1 MARMGMT
8 ETSPRTPRQLI
19 DWAERRF
26 AGAGLCYGHGADE
39 ARSEAVFLVCGALDL
54 PFDLDAGQLDRPVSG
69 ADHERVKELA
79 RERVSARKPVAY
91 LLNKAWFAGLP
102 LYVDERV
109 LVPRSPLAEVAL
121 GEFAPWIKRD
131 AVSNILDL
139 GAGSGC
145 LAIACAR
152 VFPAARV
159 DAADLSPAALE
170 VAKINRARHG
180 LQERVTLIQSDVYEA
195 LGDKRYDVI
204 VSNPPYVPAAAMA
217 KLPAEYQHE
226 PPLALRAGAD
236 GLAIVDRILL
246 DAHRHLSERG
256 ILVAEVGNRREALEA
271 KYARTPFMWLE
282 LEHGGEGV
290 FVLTRQELA
299 ALAQAGAGNG
309 ASRGVELEGAAGLA
323 SAGEAP

>member
-1 MARMGMT
+1 MGMT
-8 ETSPRTPRQLI
+8 ETSPNTPRQLI
-19 DWAERRF
+19 DWTERRF

-39 ARSEAVFLVCGALDL
+39 ARSEAAFLVCGALDL
-54 PFDLDAGQLDRPVSG
+54 PFDVDAGKLDLPLSD
-69 ADHERVKELA
+69 AEQARVKELV

-91 LLNKAWFAGLP
+91 LLNKAWFAALP

-121 GEFAPWIKRD
+121 GEFAPWIKREQVRD
-131 AVSNILDL
+131 ILDL

-145 LAIACAR
+145 IAIACAR
-152 VFPAARV
+152 VFPEARV

-180 LQERVTLIQSDVYEA
+180 LQARVQLIQSDVYEA
-195 LGDKRYDVI
+195 LGGKRYDVI

-217 KLPAEYQHE
+217 TLPAEYQHE
-226 PPLALRAGAD
+226 PPLALQAGAD

-246 DAHRHLSERG
+246 DAPRHLSDHG

-271 KYARTPFMWLE
+271 KYATTPFMWLE

-290 FVLTRQELA
+290 FLLTRRELVE
-299 ALAQAGAGNG
+299 LAQACGRNSAT
-309 ASRGVELEGAAGLA
+309 RGVEPEEIAGI
-323 SAGEAP
+323 GKRREAP

>member
-1 MARMGMT
+1 MRMT
-8 ETSPRTPRQLI
+8 ETSPNTPRQLI
-19 DWAERRF
+19 DWTERRF
-26 AGAGLCYGHGADE
+26 AAAGLCYGHGADE

-54 PFDLDAGQLDRPVSG
+54 PFGLDASELDLPLSC
-69 ADHERVKELA
+69 ADSERVQELA
-79 RERVSARKPVAY
+79 RERISARKPVAY
-91 LLNKAWFAGLP
+91 LLNKAWFAELP

-121 GEFAPWIKRD
+121 GEFAPWIRRD
-131 AVSNILDL
+131 QVRDILDL
-139 GAGSGC
+139 GTGSGC

-152 VFPAARV
+152 VFPEARV

-180 LQERVTLIQSDVYEA
+180 LQERIALIQSDVYEA

-204 VSNPPYVPAAAMA
+204 VSNPPYVPVAAMA
-217 KLPAEYQHE
+217 TLPAEYQHE

-246 DAHRHLSERG
+246 DAHRHLRDHG
-256 ILVAEVGNRREALEA
+256 VLVAEVGNRREALEA
-271 KYARTPFMWLE
+271 KYPRTPFMWLE

-290 FVLTRQELA
+290 FLLTRQELA
-299 ALAQAGAGNG
+299 ALAQAGARHS
-309 ASRGVELEGAAGLA
+309 ATRGVELDETAGLA
-323 SAGEAP
+323 SAEAP

>member
-1 MARMGMT
+1 MRMT
-8 ETSPRTPRQLI
+8 ETSPNTPRQLI
-19 DWAERRF
+19 DWTERRF
-26 AGAGLCYGHGADE
+26 AAAGLCYGHGADE

-54 PFDLDAGQLDRPVSG
+54 PFDLDAGELDLPLSCSES
-69 ADHERVKELA
+69 ERVKELA
-79 RERVSARKPVAY
+79 RERISARKPVAY
-91 LLNKAWFAGLP
+91 LLNKAWFVALP

-131 AVSNILDL
+131 QVRNILDL

-152 VFPAARV
+152 VFPEARV

-170 VAKINRARHG
+170 VAKINCARHG
-180 LQERVTLIQSDVYEA
+180 LQERVTLIQSDVYGA

-217 KLPAEYQHE
+217 TLPAEYQHE

-246 DAHRHLSERG
+246 DAHRHLSDHG
-256 ILVAEVGNRREALEA
+256 ILVVEVGNRREALEA
-271 KYARTPFMWLE
+271 KYPRTPFMWLE

-290 FVLTRQELA
+290 FLLTRQELA
-299 ALAQAGAGNG
+299 ALAQTCVKHSAT
-309 ASRGVELEGAAGLA
+309 RGVELEGTTGLA
-323 SAGEAP
+323 SAEAP